1 MKTLSAIISGLQAI
15 KGEGR
20 WQEIAKECGV
30 SYSLIA
36 RIAQGKIRGPSIV
49 ACERISDALDGK
61 KPRRAKSSEAV

>member
-61 KPRRAKSSEAV
+61 KSKPRRAKAA